1 LARFKMNVSA
11 GCGDWAIPCRAISH
25 KGKAVVERPLGLL
38 MKASRNLR
46 GCVVAAFALLS
57 FVVEAQTFPSYVV
70 DAQIP
75 IVSSDGFNAPQGLA
89 TATGGVVYVADS
101 GNHRLLKLSS
111 LSGTQTTVSFGAFGP
126 VPQTMSGLATD
137 AAGDLF
143 VADTAT
149 NRLIKL
155 PAGGGHAVV
164 IMGAPLMD
172 RPTAVA
178 SDAAGDVA
186 VVNSGNAT
194 VVVRRYGPA
203 AVFNTGSTVLVA
215 PTAVA
220 FDNKGLVYVADAGNG
235 TTPGVVYKFPSAG
248 GTGAAV
254 SLTGYGLKNVTALV
268 LDDQKNLFVLDSGSK
283 QLIEVPASGA
293 APFLIP
299 QSNFKSP
306 NGLALDNLGNIYVS
320 DSSNTVTKFA
330 YNNAANFGSVV
341 VGEKSKAITFNY
353 EFYERTIVEATHGM
367 SGGVWNADYHTAPG
381 GNCGLVTYSPK
392 TSSTGLTLPATCISN
407 FYFQPLYVG
416 GRPGAVQL
424 QTSNGTVNQLTI
436 GTGTGAQLAL
446 MNAAITPKLGSINIT
461 GPFLVNAA
469 ETEIYFCAAG
479 GTYKVPIG
487 GSVPTLVTPL
497 KGISLA
503 LNGVG
508 DLFLFNPPTITK
520 IPADGSANTV
530 MNISGASGATGM
542 VMDSNGAF
550 YVDPIPGPLVENV
563 FSSYVVRVSPT
574 GVMSKVDL
582 WQDPGLMTADDQG
595 NIYVEDSPF
604 VFEVAAWTGDFTQLS
619 TGLFVGGLLGADP
632 QNLAADASNTL
643 YFWDSFAVQNYDGM
657 AYVSPSAFGSD
668 SQNGESVL
676 PLYTIPPI
684 YDSSGGYH
692 SVPFYSAFGNQTMA
706 TSANGKMYV
715 VNGTGP
721 GVFLVDRTQG
731 RIPEQAFNPFYINTT
746 NGGTTQAFFLYNVG
760 NQDATFTDPARMFT
774 ESGNGVG
781 SFTFT
786 VTPPYPY
793 SVTGVPVCMP
803 GAVIAPGDYCAMF
816 VTHVNGTGPVV
827 SDTLHFLT
835 NAVNNDSVSFQISGV
850 ANKAP

>member
-1 LARFKMNVSA
+1 
-11 GCGDWAIPCRAISH
+11 
-25 KGKAVVERPLGLL
+25 
-38 MKASRNLR
+38 MKPSRNLS
-46 GCVVAAFALLS
+46 GCVVAAFTLLS
-57 FVVEAQTFPSYVV
+57 LGVVEAQTFPSFVV

-75 IVSSDGFNAPQGLA
+75 IVSSDGFNGPQGVA
-89 TATGGVVYVADS
+89 TATGGIVYVADS

-111 LSGTQTTVSFGAFGP
+111 LSSTQTTVSFGVFAP

-203 AVFNTGSTVLVA
+203 SVFNTGSTVLVA

-235 TTPGVVYKFPSAG
+235 TTPGAVYKFPSAG

-254 SLTGYGLKNVTALV
+254 PLTGYGLKNVTALV

-283 QLIEVPASGA
+283 QLIEAPASGA
-293 APFLIP
+293 APYLIP

-306 NGLALDNLGNIYVS
+306 SGLALDNLGNIYVS
-320 DSSNTVTKFA
+320 DSGAASNTVTKFA
-330 YNNAANFGSVV
+330 YNNAANFGSVA
-341 VGEKSKAITFNY
+341 VGEKSQAITFNY

-381 GNCGLVTYSPK
+381 SNCGLVTYAPK
-392 TSSTGLTLPATCISN
+392 TSSTGLTLPATCLEN

-436 GTGTGAQLAL
+436 GTGMGAQLAL
-446 MNAAITPKLGSINIT
+446 MNSAIIRKLGSINIT
-461 GPFLVNAA
+461 GPFVVNAT

-487 GSVPTLVTPL
+487 GSVPSLITPL
-497 KGISLA
+497 TGISLA

-530 MNISGASGATGM
+530 MNIPGLNNPQAMA
-542 VMDSNGAF
+542 MDSNGAF
-550 YVDPIPGPLVENV
+550 YITNLTNPDNPNGFVL
-563 FSSYVVRVSPT
+563 RVSPT
-574 GVMSKVDL
+574 GVVSQVSP
-582 WQDPGLMTADDQG
+582 PGYWFGPTLMTADGQG
-595 NIYVEDSPF
+595 DIYVLDGFQRF
-604 VFEVAAWTGDFTQLS
+604 VFEVAAWTGNFTQVPV
-619 TGLFVGGLLGADP
+619 GPEVGGFLGTEP
-632 QNLAADASNTL
+632 ENLAVDASDTV
-643 YFWDSFAVQNYDGM
+643 YFWDSFAANNLDGM
-657 AYVSPSAFGSD
+657 AYTPPSGQAGPSVSSYEA
-668 SQNGESVL
+668 GESQL

-684 YDSSGGYH
+684 YDQDGGFI
-692 SVPFYSAFGNQTMA
+692 VPFYSAFGNQTMA
-706 TSANGKMYV
+706 TSASGKLYV

-731 RIPEQAFNPFYINTT
+731 RIPEQAFNPNEPFI
-746 NGGTTQAFFLYNVG
+746 GSATQQVVVYNVG
-760 NQDATFTDPARMFT
+760 NQNATFTDATKMFT

-781 SFTFT
+781 AFTFS
-786 VTPPYPY
+786 VPPPPQPIFPGGPIGVQPCTPGI
-793 SVTGVPVCMP
+793 VLV
-803 GAVIAPGDYCAMF
+803 PGDYCEII
-816 VTHVNGTGPVV
+816 VTNTNGLKNAPIVT
-827 SDTLHFLT
+827 DTLHFLT
-835 NAVNNDSVSFQISGV
+835 NAVNNNTVSFQISGV

>member
-1 LARFKMNVSA
+1 MR
-11 GCGDWAIPCRAISH
+11 AIPCRAISH
-25 KGKAVVERPLGLL
+25 KGKGGPSSGPLGLP
-38 MKASRNLR
+38 MNPSRNLS
-46 GCVVAAFALLS
+46 GCVVAAFTLLS
-57 FVVEAQTFPSYVV
+57 LSVVEAQTFPSFVV

-75 IVSSDGFNAPQGLA
+75 IVSSDGFNGPQGVA
-89 TATGGVVYVADS
+89 TAPGGTVYIADS
-101 GNHRLLKLSS
+101 GKHRLLKFVLD
-111 LSGTQTTVSFGAFGP
+111 GTQTTVSFGVFAP

-194 VVVRRYGPA
+194 VIVRRYGPA
-203 AVFNTGSTVLVA
+203 SVFNTGSTVLVA

-235 TTPGVVYKFPSAG
+235 TTPGAVYRFPSAG

-254 SLTGYGLKNVTALV
+254 PLTGYGLKNVTALV

-283 QLIEVPASGA
+283 QLIEAPASGA
-293 APFLIP
+293 APYLIP

-306 NGLALDNLGNIYVS
+306 SGLALDNLGNIYVS
-320 DSSNTVTKFA
+320 DSGAASNTVTKFA
-330 YNNAANFGSVV
+330 YNNAANFGSVA
-341 VGEKSKAITFNY
+341 VGEKSQAITFNY

-381 GNCGLVTYSPK
+381 SNCGLVTYAPK
-392 TSSTGLTLPATCISN
+392 TSSTGLTLPATCMEN

-436 GTGTGAQLAL
+436 GTGMGAQLAL
-446 MNAAITPKLGSINIT
+446 MNSAIIRKLGSINIT
-461 GPFLVNAA
+461 GPFVVNAT

-497 KGISLA
+497 TGISLA

-530 MNISGASGATGM
+530 MNIPGSSGATGM

-550 YVDPIPGPLVENV
+550 YVDPVPGPLFEN
-563 FSSYVVRVSPT
+563 FYSSYILRVSPT
-574 GVMSKVDL
+574 GATSRVGL
-582 WQDPGLMTADDQG
+582 LQYPGLMTTDEQGDIYVVDQG
-595 NIYVEDSPF
+595 GRN
-604 VFEVAAWTGDFTQLS
+604 VFEIAAWTGDFTQLE
-619 TGLFVGGLLGADP
+619 TGLLVNGYLGAEP
-632 QNLAADASNTL
+632 QNLAVDASKTL
-643 YFWDSFAVQNYDGM
+643 YFWDSFAIQNLDGM
-657 AYVSPSAFGSD
+657 AYVSPSGQGSNN
-668 SQNGESVL
+668 QNGESPL
-676 PLYTIPPI
+676 PLYTIPPLP
-684 YDSSGGYH
+684 SLTEVFTF
-692 SVPFYSAFGNQTMA
+692 VPFYSAFGNQTMA
-706 TSANGKMYV
+706 TSASGKLYV
-715 VNGTGP
+715 VNGEGP

-731 RIPEQAFNPFYINTT
+731 RIPEQAFNPVNQYIT
-746 NGGTTQAFFLYNVG
+746 GGSTTQVFFLYNVG
-760 NQDATFTDPARMFT
+760 NQNATFTDQTRMFT

-781 SFTFT
+781 AFTFSAQ
-786 VTPPYPY
+786 PPIA
-793 SVTGVPVCMP
+793 TGVQVCMP
-803 GAVIAPGDYCAMF
+803 GAVIAPGDYCEMF
-816 VTHVNGTGPVV
+816 VTNTNGPTRGPVV
-827 SDTLHFLT
+827 TDTLHFLT
-835 NAVNNDSVSFQISGV
+835 NAVNNDSVSFKISGV
-850 ANKAP
+850 ANPTP

>member
-1 LARFKMNVSA
+1 M
-11 GCGDWAIPCRAISH
+11 
-25 KGKAVVERPLGLL
+25 RPLL
-38 MKASRNLR
+38 S
-46 GCVVAAFALLS
+46 GCVVAAFTLLS
-57 FVVEAQTFPSYVV
+57 FGVVEAQTYPSYVV

-75 IVSSDGFNAPQGLA
+75 ITSSDGFNDPHGLV
-89 TATGGVVYVADS
+89 TATGGIVYVADS

-111 LSGTQTTVSFGAFGP
+111 LSGAQTAVSFGVFGP

-172 RPTAVA
+172 RPTSVA
-178 SDAAGDVA
+178 SDVAGDVA
-186 VVNSGNAT
+186 VVNTGNAT

-203 AVFNTGSTVLVA
+203 AVFNTGSTALVA

-220 FDNKGLVYVADAGNG
+220 FDNEGLVYVADAGNG
-235 TTPGVVYKFPSAG
+235 TTAGAVYKFPRAG
-248 GTGAAV
+248 GTGTAV
-254 SLTGYGLKNVTALV
+254 ALTGYGLKNVTALV
-268 LDDQKNLFVLDSGSK
+268 LDDQKNLFVLDAGSE
-283 QLIEVPASGA
+283 QLIEAPASGA

-306 NGLALDNLGNIYVS
+306 SGLALDNLGNIYVS
-320 DSSNTVTKFA
+320 DSGASSNTVTKFA
-330 YNNAANFGSVV
+330 YNNAANFGSVA
-341 VGEKSKAITFNY
+341 VGEKSQAITFNY

-367 SGGVWNADYHTAPG
+367 SGGVWNVDYHTAAG
-381 GNCGLVTYSPK
+381 GNCGLVGYYPK
-392 TSSTGLTLPATCISN
+392 TSATGLTLPATCVEK
-407 FYFQPLYVG
+407 FYFQPVNVG

-436 GTGTGAQLAL
+436 GTGMGAQLAL

-461 GPFLVNAA
+461 GPFVVNAA

-497 KGISLA
+497 KGISIA

-520 IPADGSANTV
+520 IPADGSAKTV
-530 MNISGASGATGM
+530 MNIPGSSGATGM
-542 VMDSNGAF
+542 VMDPNGAF
-550 YVDPIPGPLVENV
+550 YVDPVPGPPVNNFFTSFVE
-563 FSSYVVRVSPT
+563 RVSST
-574 GVMSKVDL
+574 GVMSAAGL
-582 WQDPGLMTADDQG
+582 FQNPGLMTADNQG
-595 NIYVEDSPF
+595 NIYVEDTAL
-604 VFEVAAWTGDFTQLS
+604 VFEMAAWTGDFTQFFN
-619 TGLFVGGLLGADP
+619 GPFIGGLLGANPD
-632 QNLAADASNTL
+632 NLAADASGTL
-643 YFWDSFAVQNYDGM
+643 YFWDTFVESNLDGM
-657 AYVSPSAFGSD
+657 MYTAPG
-668 SQNGESVL
+668 GESGQIGPALTDYQAIESQL
-676 PLYTIPPI
+676 PIYTIPEMVDPN
-684 YDSSGGYH
+684 DTDFQ
-692 SVPFYSAFGNQTMA
+692 VPFVSAFGNQTIVP
-706 TSANGKMYV
+706 SASGKLYV
-715 VNGTGP
+715 VNGVGP

-731 RIPEQAFNPFYINTT
+731 RIPEQAFNPSPPFYNF
-746 NGGTTQAFFLYNVG
+746 TTQSFYLYNVG
-760 NQDATFTDPARMFT
+760 NQNATFTDPTRMFT

-786 VTPPYPY
+786 VPTQPPSSAPPPF
-793 SVTGVPVCMP
+793 TGVQVCMP
-803 GAVIAPGDYCAMF
+803 GAVIPPGDYCAMY
-816 VTHVNGTGPVV
+816 VTNTNWANKGPLVT
-827 SDTLHFLT
+827 DTLHFLT

-850 ANKAP
+850 ANPAP

>member
-1 LARFKMNVSA
+1 
-11 GCGDWAIPCRAISH
+11 
-25 KGKAVVERPLGLL
+25 
-38 MKASRNLR
+38 MKAFRKLSV
-46 GCVVAAFALLS
+46 CVVAAFALLS
-57 FVVEAQTFPSYVV
+57 VGVAVAQTYPSYVV

-75 IVSSDGFNAPQGLA
+75 ITSSDGFNDPHGLVTA
-89 TATGGVVYVADS
+89 TAGIVYVADS

-111 LSGTQTTVSFGAFGP
+111 LSGAQTAVSFGTFGP

-164 IMGAPLMD
+164 IMGAPLLD
-172 RPTAVA
+172 RPTSVA

-186 VVNSGNAT
+186 VVNTGNAT

-203 AVFNTGSTVLVA
+203 AVFNTGSTALVA

-220 FDNKGLVYVADAGNG
+220 FDNEGLVYVADAGNG
-235 TTPGVVYKFPSAG
+235 TTAGAVYKFPRAG
-248 GTGAAV
+248 GTGTAV
-254 SLTGYGLKNVTALV
+254 ALTGYGLKNVTALV
-268 LDDQKNLFVLDSGSK
+268 LDGQNNLFVLDAGSE

-293 APFLIP
+293 SPYLIP

-306 NGLALDNLGNIYVS
+306 SGLALDNLGNIYVS
-320 DSSNTVTKFA
+320 DSGASSNTVTELV
-330 YNNAANFGSVV
+330 YNNAANFGSVA
-341 VGEKSKAITFNY
+341 VGEKSPAITFNY
-353 EFYERTIVEATHGM
+353 EFYERTIVETTHGM
-367 SGGVWNADYHTAPG
+367 SGGVWNVDYHTAPG
-381 GNCGLVTYSPK
+381 SNCGLVTYYPK
-392 TSSTGLTLPATCISN
+392 TSSTGLTLPASCKEN
-407 FYFQPLYVG
+407 FYFQPVNVG

-436 GTGTGAQLAL
+436 GTGLGAQLAL

-461 GPFLVNAA
+461 GPFVVNAA

-479 GTYKVPIG
+479 GTYKVSIG

-530 MNISGASGATGM
+530 MNIPGASGATGM

-550 YVDPIPGPLVENV
+550 YLDPVAGPLVNN
-563 FSSYVVRVSPT
+563 FPVVYILRVSQT
-574 GVMSKVDL
+574 GVTSRPAYFLEPRM
-582 WQDPGLMTADDQG
+582 MAADDQG
-595 NIYVEDSPF
+595 NIFVEDLSNMWKM
-604 VFEVAAWTGDFTQLS
+604 AAWTDDFTQLD
-619 TGLFVGGLLGADP
+619 TGLFVGGYSGAEP
-632 QNLAADASNTL
+632 QNLAADASGTL
-643 YFWDSFAVQNYDGM
+643 YFWDSFANQNYDGM
-657 AYVSPSAFGSD
+657 AYTSPNGQFGPFGN
-668 SQNGESVL
+668 QNGESVL

-684 YDSSGGYH
+684 IDGNGGYH
-692 SVPFYSAFGNQTMA
+692 SVPFYSAFGNQTLA
-706 TSANGKMYV
+706 TSANGKLYV

-731 RIPEQAFNPFYINTT
+731 RIPAQAFNPYYINTT
-746 NGGTTQAFFLYNVG
+746 NSGTTQAFFLYNVG
-760 NQDATFTDPARMFT
+760 NQNATFTNNTKTFT

-793 SVTGVPVCMP
+793 SVIGTPVCMP

-816 VTHVNGTGPVV
+816 VTHVNGKGPVV

-835 NAVNNDSVSFQISGV
+835 NAMNNNLVSLKISGFSGS
-850 ANKAP
+850 AQ